1 MGKNKIKKSFNKKG
15 KKGKKGQKGK
25 KRQNNSS
32 VGGSQEFENTQHPPE
47 EVTDIPIEEA
57 KSEDSDGESSDKELL
72 EQQQPNASKLNKGV
86 IGKSQIEESKG
97 EAESSD
103 EDDSKKMECGPKIS
117 KGSQLDLKDE
127 TSQSEPDGLTKPQD
141 KGENTSQNLEKD
153 QVPSKEEA
161 KIKQDEE
168 KPEEVS
174 HSIHSAE
181 SQIDPSDVS

>member
-1 MGKNKIKKSFNKKG
+1 MGKNKKNRDIYKKGRKG
-15 KKGKKGQKGK
+15 KKGKKG
-25 KRQNNSS
+25 QNNSS
-32 VGGSQEFENTQHPPE
+32 VGGSQEFDNTQHPPE

-57 KSEDSDGESSDKELL
+57 KSEGSDGEGSDKELL

-97 EAESSD
+97 EAEVSE
-103 EDDSKKMECGPKIS
+103 EDDSKKMECGLEIS

-141 KGENTSQNLEKD
+141 KGEETSQTLEKD
-153 QVPSKEEA
+153 QVPSKEET
-161 KIKQDEE
+161 KLEQDEE

-174 HSIHSAE
+174 HSNHNEE
-181 SQIDPSDVS
+181 SQIYPSNVS